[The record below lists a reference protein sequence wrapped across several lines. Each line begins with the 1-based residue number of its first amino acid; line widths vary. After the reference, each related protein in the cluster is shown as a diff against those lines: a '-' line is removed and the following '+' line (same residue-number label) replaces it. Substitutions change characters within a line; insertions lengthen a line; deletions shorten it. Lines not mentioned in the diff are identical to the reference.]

1 LEVLNALDEEGGL
14 FEARHKGELRIVK
27 KVKDKKIFEE
37 TIEFLKFVRP
47 LVQLQFP
54 QLVGYSIHGPGTQGS
69 TAAWIACCHTDLVP
83 LGAYLEA
90 KKSDPLQHFIVTSI
104 IAMDCQEA
112 LEFLH
117 SNKLEWDPRQLGLQ
131 NLISESSGRMWIG
144 FYDGDIKPA
153 KKQDD
158 LAFRMF
164 RSDVRL
170 HGAIQG
176 VPTLSPKFYKEHVK
190 KLKKEKSTLET
201 LMLVKG
207 LLFGRTLLWGFRRL
221 RTVVPAGPSSLLTSS
236 ASSLLLLPT
245 WYPKSIDDIL
255 FPLQKGDISQSF
267 SLEIKMTIIQEK
279 PMSSST
285 KTHDISHPFAA
296 TGTNFNQDTSAFLES
311 CGIKPQIVHTEN
323 PQIKEYDLSL
333 YLSSLSGE
341 HQAKIFAI
349 PISQG
354 GISIEISLVLD
365 CEHLEGRY
373 LVNTGK
379 SIAEDGS
386 TYYGAPFAETLFL
399 HGPAI
404 SKETG
409 IPIPRIRIALLV
421 SEHYYALFEAISG
434 SETLIQGKEKDL
446 VFFHLDREA
455 IYQPLWKGLHYGF
468 KFADLASIGHLSP
481 FAECLDTCNR
491 RCKEHP
497 SNCHP
502 CHQVCNGL
510 KMHSGGDRS
519 YNHHGF
525 TPEEAEFVTWVHE
538 NLVENLDENNKIVFQ
553 PKVEL
558 ENLLELLNTDH
569 PDIVHMTHASANAI
583 FTPSPLPVLDFI
595 DKYINSVVQ

>member
-1 LEVLNALDEEGGL
+1 VDSGSDLALNLEHLARILHDAKSALEKISRQNILQQFGKRKSITDRLSKLVTQLDQAMQEFSLLSQMRIESNLIKISAGVRKLQVRERHDDDYHIIRLPDLEVLNALDEEGGL

-54 QLVGYSIHGPGTQGS
+54 QLVGYSIHGPDTQGS

-164 RSDVRL
+164 RSNIRL

-333 YLSSLSGE
+333 YLSPGEMPKCHVNSG
-341 HQAKIFAI
+341 
-349 PISQG
+349 
-354 GISIEISLVLD
+354 
-365 CEHLEGRY
+365 
-373 LVNTGK
+373 
-379 SIAEDGS
+379 
-386 TYYGAPFAETLFL
+386 
-399 HGPAI
+399 
-404 SKETG
+404 
-409 IPIPRIRIALLV
+409 
-421 SEHYYALFEAISG
+421 
-434 SETLIQGKEKDL
+434 
-446 VFFHLDREA
+446 
-455 IYQPLWKGLHYGF
+455 
-468 KFADLASIGHLSP
+468 
-481 FAECLDTCNR
+481 
-491 RCKEHP
+491 
-497 SNCHP
+497 
-502 CHQVCNGL
+502 
-510 KMHSGGDRS
+510 
-519 YNHHGF
+519 
-525 TPEEAEFVTWVHE
+525 
-538 NLVENLDENNKIVFQ
+538 
-553 PKVEL
+553 
-558 ENLLELLNTDH
+558 
-569 PDIVHMTHASANAI
+569 
-583 FTPSPLPVLDFI
+583 
-595 DKYINSVVQ
+595 